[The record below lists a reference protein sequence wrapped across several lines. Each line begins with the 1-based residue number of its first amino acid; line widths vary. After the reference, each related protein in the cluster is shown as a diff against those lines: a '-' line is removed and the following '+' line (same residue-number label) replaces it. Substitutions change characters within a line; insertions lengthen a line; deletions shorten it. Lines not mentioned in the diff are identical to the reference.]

1 MASPRSP
8 GMLSKADEEIK
19 KTVESY
25 FKQLK
30 DGCGARSCGNEW
42 CRSNANC
49 AVSLVRTLSLRV
61 LLSEHR
67 PTRYTPIGLART
79 LPKSPCWPSSWRLPA
94 RRSVANSYGGQY
106 SRANLCK
113 VLRLAAPLRSRF
125 HAFDGHFR
133 ARGAN
138 YTSRVATSAHQA
150 NFSPRPRILVDGTRP
165 IAGLVRII

>member
-1 MASPRSP
+1 VAHGIAIFVIVKNSRFSEKCNVVRRATYMASPRSP

-49 AVSLVRTLSLRV
+49 AVSLVRTLGLRV

-94 RRSVANSYGGQY
+94 RRSVANSSGGQY
-106 SRANLCK
+106 SRANLCNAAARSTFAK
-113 VLRLAAPLRSRF
+113 PFPRLRWTFPSSRS
-125 HAFDGHFR
+125 
-133 ARGAN
+133 
-138 YTSRVATSAHQA
+138 
-150 NFSPRPRILVDGTRP
+150 
-165 IAGLVRII
+165 